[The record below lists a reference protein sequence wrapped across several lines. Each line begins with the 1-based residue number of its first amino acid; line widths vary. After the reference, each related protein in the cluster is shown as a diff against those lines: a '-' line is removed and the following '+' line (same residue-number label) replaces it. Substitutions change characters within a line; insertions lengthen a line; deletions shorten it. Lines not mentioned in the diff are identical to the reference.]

1 MERAKKPTERNMK
14 HHVLIALLV
23 ALALLVCT
31 SCAPAQGE
39 NKNSHT
45 NTGVALAAA
54 AETEERSE
62 PDIDALF
69 AARVNRPALPPD
81 KKPDDIICTDYT
93 DIGLLRI
100 CYQSNSDARLKLQ
113 VLKDGNSIAYNLK
126 GDGSIEDFS
135 LQYGSGEYTAR
146 IMQNIKNDE
155 YFVVTAKTFTV
166 NLRDEN
172 AVYLNSIQNVDWD
185 YSKKPIQ
192 DVPYL
197 VSDALIGLE
206 DAQLLSGCADELY
219 DFVVTNIAYDS
230 AKVYSLMYDYLPD
243 IEKTYL
249 ERTGICYDYAS
260 LFAAMLRSIGIPAKL
275 VKGYSKE
282 NPGVYHAWNEVLI
295 NGEWI
300 VVDTTL
306 DASQPGKDAQMAKKP
321 ADYMKVYEY

>member
-1 MERAKKPTERNMK
+1 MKRAKEPTERNMK
-14 HHVLIALLV
+14 RIVLIALLV
-23 ALALLVCT
+23 ALALLVCA

-39 NKNSHT
+39 NKTSHA

-54 AETEERSE
+54 AETEKRSE

-69 AARVNRPALPPD
+69 AARVNRPALPPGR
-81 KKPDDIICTDYT
+81 KQDDIICTDYT

-100 CYQSNSDARLKLQ
+100 CYQSDSDARLKLQ

-135 LQYGSGEYTAR
+135 LQYGSGKYTAR

-166 NLRDEN
+166 SLKDEN

-197 VSDALIGLE
+197 VSDALAGLE
-206 DAQLLSGCADELY
+206 DAQLLSGCTDELY
-219 DFVVTNIAYDS
+219 NFVVTHIAYDS
-230 AKVYSLMYDYLPD
+230 AKVFNLMYDYLPD

-249 ERTGICYDYAS
+249 EQTGICYDYAS
-260 LFAAMLRSIGIPAKL
+260 LFAAMLCSIGIPAKL

-295 NGEWI
+295 NGNWI

-306 DASQPGKDAQMAKKP
+306 DASQPSKDAQMSKKP
-321 ADYMKVYEY
+321 TDYMKVYEY

>member
-1 MERAKKPTERNMK
+1 MKRNVWI
-14 HHVLIALLV
+14 VLLAALVL
-23 ALALLVCT
+23 LACA
-31 SCAPAQGE
+31 SCAPAKDE
-39 NKNSHT
+39 NKKSHT
-45 NTGVALAAA
+45 KGGVALAAA
-54 AETEERSE
+54 ADKADRSG

-69 AARVNRPALPPD
+69 AARVDCPVLPPD
-81 KKPDDIICTDYT
+81 EIPDDIICTDYAG
-93 DIGLLRI
+93 IGLLRI
-100 CYQSNSDARLKLQ
+100 CYRSDSDARLKLQ
-113 VLKDGNSIAYNLK
+113 VLKDGQSIAYNLK

-146 IMQNIKNDE
+146 IMQNVKKDE

-166 NLRDEN
+166 SLKDEN
-172 AVYLNSIQNVDWD
+172 AVYLNSIQNVDWN
-185 YSKKPIQ
+185 YGKKPIQ

-197 VSDALIGLE
+197 VSDALTGLK

-219 DFVVTNIAYDS
+219 DYVVSHIAYDS
-230 AKVYSLMYDYLPD
+230 AKVFSLMYDYLPD

-249 ERTGICYDYAS
+249 EQTGICYDYAS

-282 NPGVYHAWNEVLI
+282 NPGVYHAWNEVLLD
-295 NGEWI
+295 GQWV

-306 DASQPGKDAQMAKKP
+306 DASQPGSGAQMSKSA